1 MKKIDKPLLIDASQ
15 RLMFVMTD
23 NEYDVL
29 ISEFDVLLKQMALI
43 GKISGVDALTPMT
56 FPFPITTS
64 QLRDD
69 VPSMTLKQ
77 KQATENAKQV
87 RDGQIKLP
95 KVVG

>member
-23 NEYDVL
+23 SEYDVL

-69 VPSMTLKQ
+69 VPSVTLTQ

>member
-43 GKISGVDALTPMT
+43 GKISGVDTLTPMT
-56 FPFPITTS
+56 FPFPITTL

-69 VPSMTLKQ
+69 VPGVTLTQ

>member
-23 NEYDVL
+23 SEYDVL
-29 ISEFDVLLKQMALI
+29 TSEFDVLLKQMALI

-56 FPFPITTS
+56 FPFPITTL

-69 VPSMTLKQ
+69 VSGVTLTQ

>member
-23 NEYDVL
+23 TEYDVL
-29 ISEFDVLLKQMALI
+29 INEFDVLLKQMALI
-43 GKISGVDALTPMT
+43 GKISGVDELVPMT
-56 FPFPITTS
+56 FPFPISTLK
-64 QLRDD
+64 LRDD
-69 VPSMTLKQ
+69 VPGVTLTQ